1 MNRVVEGDGCAHI
14 KICRMTR
21 ISKYISASSNILGGR
36 RDAMPIPCELAVK
49 SIVPAVRALV
59 AKELSQGYGMKQ
71 NDIARLL
78 GVTQSAVSQYARDA
92 RGRAL
97 DLDRIHGVRPII
109 TDMASELASDGLTP
123 RELNLRYC
131 SACRIVRETRLL
143 CDLHRDLDPG
153 FNVDGCD
160 ACMPG
165 NGACL

>member
-1 MNRVVEGDGCAHI
+1 VL
-14 KICRMTR
+14 K
-21 ISKYISASSNILGGR
+21 ISKYINASSKILGGR
-36 RDAMPIPCELAVK
+36 YDAMPIPCELAVR

-59 AKELSQGYGMKQ
+59 AKELRQGYGMKQ

-78 GVTQSAVSQYARDA
+78 GVTQSAVSQYARDT

-97 DLDRIHGVRPII
+97 DIDQIQGVRLVV
-109 TDMASELASDGLTP
+109 TDMATKLASDGLSP

-131 SACRIVRETRLL
+131 SACRIVRETRVL
-143 CDLHRDLDPG
+143 CDLHRKLDPG
-153 FNVDGCD
+153 FNVEGCD

>member
-1 MNRVVEGDGCAHI
+1 VVEGDGRAHI
-14 KICRMTR
+14 KIYRVTK
-21 ISKYISASSNILGGR
+21 ISRYINASSKILGGR
-36 RDAMPIPCELAVK
+36 HDAMPLPCELAVK

-59 AKELSQGYGMKQ
+59 AKELRQGYGMKQ

-78 GVTQSAVSQYARDA
+78 GVTQSAVSQYARNA

-97 DLDRIHGVRPII
+97 AVDQIHGVRPIV
-109 TDMASELASDGLTP
+109 TDMASDLATTGLTP

-131 SACRIVRETRLL
+131 SACRIVRETRVL
-143 CDLHRDLDPG
+143 CDLHRKLDPE
-153 FNVDGCD
+153 FNVEGCD